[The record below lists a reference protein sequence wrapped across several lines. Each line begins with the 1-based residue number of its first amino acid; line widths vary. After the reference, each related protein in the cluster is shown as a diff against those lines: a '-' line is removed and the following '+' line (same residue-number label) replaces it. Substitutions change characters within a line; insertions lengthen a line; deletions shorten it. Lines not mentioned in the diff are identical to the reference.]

1 MLPPE
6 ASGSRTKGLGDE
18 LSQPRVCRA
27 LPASSWGHAAA
38 RGLSGKEVMKGS
50 KVGRSVLV

>member
-1 MLPPE
+1 MLPP
-6 ASGSRTKGLGDE
+6 AAFGIWAKGLGDE

-27 LPASSWGHAAA
+27 LPASSLGHAAA